1 MKKNQI
7 LRTIMTITLTA
18 VITFSITSLCLYGNN
33 NIKNASVI
41 SGILQS
47 DKLTTKINT
56 IKSKI
61 EKEYL
66 RDYDE
71 NELTEW
77 AVKGYVAGLNDIY
90 SEYFTADEMAEYS
103 ADTLGEY
110 VGIGV
115 YITKN
120 AETNQIVIYGT
131 IKDSPAEKA
140 GLQTNDILIEVDGK
154 KVNGDNY
161 SDITTKIKGKEGTK
175 VKLKVQRGEEEKE
188 FEITRKKVEIIN
200 VSSQMLDKGIGYIYI
215 SSFDGTKLN
224 EQFEKEYNS
233 LKDQGATTLIVDVR
247 NNGGGIV
254 DEALEIAD
262 LFTEKDTTLLIEKN
276 KDGNEDVTKAK
287 KDKTINMK
295 TVLLVNQKS
304 ASASEILAGI
314 FKDKVDNATLVGT
327 TTFGKGVIQILYQL
341 PDGSGLKITS
351 REYYTPNRREIDG
364 KGIDPD
370 VKVSDYEY
378 NGKIDLK
385 NDTQL
390 QKAIETLTEN

>member
-18 VITFSITSLCLYGNN
+18 VITFSITSLWLYGNN

-115 YITKN
+115 YITKDT
-120 AETNQIVIYGT
+120 ETNQIVIYGT

-154 KVNGDNY
+154 EVNGDNY

-378 NGKIDLK
+378 NGKVDLK

>member
-1 MKKNQI
+1 
-7 LRTIMTITLTA
+7 
-18 VITFSITSLCLYGNN
+18 
-33 NIKNASVI
+33 
-41 SGILQS
+41 
-47 DKLTTKINT
+47 
-56 IKSKI
+56 
-61 EKEYL
+61 
-66 RDYDE
+66 
-71 NELTEW
+71 
-77 AVKGYVAGLNDIY
+77 
-90 SEYFTADEMAEYS
+90 
-103 ADTLGEY
+103 
-110 VGIGV
+110 
-115 YITKN
+115 
-120 AETNQIVIYGT
+120 
-131 IKDSPAEKA
+131 
-140 GLQTNDILIEVDGK
+140 
-154 KVNGDNY
+154 
-161 SDITTKIKGKEGTK
+161 
-175 VKLKVQRGEEEKE
+175 
-188 FEITRKKVEIIN
+188 
-200 VSSQMLDKGIGYIYI
+200 MLDKGIGYINI

-341 PDGSGLKITS
+341 SDGSGLKITS
-351 REYYTPNRREIDG
+351 REYYTPNHREIDG

-378 NGKIDLK
+378 NGKLDLQ

-390 QKAIETLTEN
+390 QKAIEILTEN

>member
-18 VITFSITSLCLYGNN
+18 VITFSITSLWLYGNN

-120 AETNQIVIYGT
+120 TETNQIVIYGT

-154 KVNGDNY
+154 EVNGDNY

-378 NGKIDLK
+378 NGKVDLK

>member
-18 VITFSITSLCLYGNN
+18 VITFSITSLWLYGNN

-90 SEYFTADEMAEYS
+90 SQYFTADEMAEYS

-120 AETNQIVIYGT
+120 TETNQIVIYGT

-154 KVNGDNY
+154 EVNGDNY

>member
-18 VITFSITSLCLYGNN
+18 VITFSITSLWLYGNN

-120 AETNQIVIYGT
+120 TETNQIVIYGT

-262 LFTEKDTTLLIEKN
+262 LFTEKDTTLLIEKD

-351 REYYTPNRREIDG
+351 REYYTPNRRKIDG

-378 NGKIDLK
+378 NGKVDLK

>member
-18 VITFSITSLCLYGNN
+18 VITFSITSLWLYGNN

-120 AETNQIVIYGT
+120 TETNQIVIYGT

-378 NGKIDLK
+378 NGKVDLK

>member
-120 AETNQIVIYGT
+120 TETNQIVIYGT

>member
-18 VITFSITSLCLYGNN
+18 VITFSITSLWLYGNN
-33 NIKNASVI
+33 NIKNTSVI

-120 AETNQIVIYGT
+120 TETNQIVIYGT

-154 KVNGDNY
+154 EVNGDNY

>member
-18 VITFSITSLCLYGNN
+18 VITFSITSLWLYGNN

-120 AETNQIVIYGT
+120 TETNQIVIYGT

-154 KVNGDNY
+154 EVNGDNY

-351 REYYTPNRREIDG
+351 REYYTPNHREIDG

-390 QKAIETLTEN
+390 QKAIEILTEN

>member
-18 VITFSITSLCLYGNN
+18 VITFSITSLWLYGNN

-120 AETNQIVIYGT
+120 TETNQIVIYGT

>member
-7 LRTIMTITLTA
+7 LRTIMTITITA
-18 VITFSITSLCLYGNN
+18 VITFSITSLWLYGNN
-33 NIKNASVI
+33 NIKNTSVI

-90 SEYFTADEMAEYS
+90 SQYFTADEMAEYS

-120 AETNQIVIYGT
+120 TETNQIVIYGT

-140 GLQTNDILIEVDGK
+140 GLQANDILIEVNGEE
-154 KVNGDNY
+154 VSGDNY
-161 SDITTKIKGKEGTK
+161 SDLTTKIKGKEGTK

-200 VSSQMLDKGIGYIYI
+200 VSSQMLDKGIGYINI

-341 PDGSGLKITS
+341 SDGSGLKITS
-351 REYYTPNRREIDG
+351 REYYTPNHREIDG

-370 VKVSDYEY
+370 VKVLDYEY
-378 NGKIDLK
+378 NGKLDLQ

-390 QKAIETLTEN
+390 QKAIEILTEN

>member
-18 VITFSITSLCLYGNN
+18 VITFSITSLWLYGNN

-110 VGIGV
+110 LGIGV

-120 AETNQIVIYGT
+120 TETNQIVIYGT

-140 GLQTNDILIEVDGK
+140 GLQINDILIEVDGK
-154 KVNGDNY
+154 EVNGDNY

>member
-1 MKKNQI
+1 MKLVPLGDRVVLKQ
-7 LRTIMTITLTA
+7 LVAEETT
-18 VITFSITSLCLYGNN
+18 
-33 NIKNASVI
+33 K
-41 SGILQS
+41 SGIVLPGQAQ
-47 DKLTTKINT
+47 
-56 IKSKI
+56 
-61 EKEYL
+61 EKPQQAEVI
-66 RDYDE
+66 
-71 NELTEW
+71 
-77 AVKGYVAGLNDIY
+77 AVGPG
-90 SEYFTADEMAEYS
+90 
-103 ADTLGEY
+103 
-110 VGIGV
+110 GV
-115 YITKN
+115 
-120 AETNQIVIYGT
+120 
-131 IKDSPAEKA
+131 
-140 GLQTNDILIEVDGK
+140 VDGK
-154 KVNGDNY
+154 EVNGDNY

-351 REYYTPNRREIDG
+351 REYYTPNHREIDG
-364 KGIDPD
+364 KGIEPD

-378 NGKIDLK
+378 KGKIDLK

-390 QKAIETLTEN
+390 QKAIEILTEN

>member
-18 VITFSITSLCLYGNN
+18 VITFSITSLWLYGNN

-110 VGIGV
+110 LGIGV

-120 AETNQIVIYGT
+120 TETNQIVIYGT

-154 KVNGDNY
+154 EVNGDNY

>member
-18 VITFSITSLCLYGNN
+18 VITFSITSLWLYGNN

-47 DKLTTKINT
+47 DKLITKINT

-61 EKEYL
+61 KKEYL

-120 AETNQIVIYGT
+120 TETNQIVIYGT

-351 REYYTPNRREIDG
+351 REYYTPNHREIDG

-370 VKVSDYEY
+370 VKVPDYEY

-390 QKAIETLTEN
+390 QKAIEILTEN

>member
-18 VITFSITSLCLYGNN
+18 VITFSITSLWLYGNN

-120 AETNQIVIYGT
+120 TETNQIVIYGT

-351 REYYTPNRREIDG
+351 REYYTPNRRKIDG

-378 NGKIDLK
+378 NGKVDLK

>member
-1 MKKNQI
+1 
-7 LRTIMTITLTA
+7 
-18 VITFSITSLCLYGNN
+18 
-33 NIKNASVI
+33 
-41 SGILQS
+41 
-47 DKLTTKINT
+47 
-56 IKSKI
+56 
-61 EKEYL
+61 
-66 RDYDE
+66 
-71 NELTEW
+71 
-77 AVKGYVAGLNDIY
+77 
-90 SEYFTADEMAEYS
+90 MAEYS

-120 AETNQIVIYGT
+120 TETNQIVIYGT

-140 GLQTNDILIEVDGK
+140 GLQANDILIEVNGEE
-154 KVNGDNY
+154 VSGDNY

-200 VSSQMLDKGIGYIYI
+200 VSSQMLDKGIGYINI

-378 NGKIDLK
+378 NGKVDLK

>member
-18 VITFSITSLCLYGNN
+18 VITFSITSLWLYGNN
-33 NIKNASVI
+33 NIKKASVI

-90 SEYFTADEMAEYS
+90 SEYFTAEEMAEYS

-120 AETNQIVIYGT
+120 TETNQIVIYGT

-154 KVNGDNY
+154 EVNGDNY

-390 QKAIETLTEN
+390 QKAIEILTEN

>member
-18 VITFSITSLCLYGNN
+18 VITFSITSLWLYGNN
-33 NIKNASVI
+33 NIKKASVI

-90 SEYFTADEMAEYS
+90 SEYFTAEEMAEYS

-120 AETNQIVIYGT
+120 TETNQIVIYGT

-154 KVNGDNY
+154 EVNGDNY

>member
-7 LRTIMTITLTA
+7 LRTIMTITITA
-18 VITFSITSLCLYGNN
+18 VITFSITSLWLYGNN
-33 NIKNASVI
+33 NIKNTSVI

-90 SEYFTADEMAEYS
+90 SQYFTADEMAEYS

-120 AETNQIVIYGT
+120 TETNQIVIYGT

-140 GLQTNDILIEVDGK
+140 GLQANDILIEVNGEE
-154 KVNGDNY
+154 VSGDNY

-200 VSSQMLDKGIGYIYI
+200 VSSQMLDKGIGYINI

-378 NGKIDLK
+378 NGKVDLK

>member
-18 VITFSITSLCLYGNN
+18 VITFSITSLWLYGNN
-33 NIKNASVI
+33 NIKKASVI

-90 SEYFTADEMAEYS
+90 SEYFTAEEMAEYS

-120 AETNQIVIYGT
+120 TETNQIVIYGT

-154 KVNGDNY
+154 EVNGDNY

-351 REYYTPNRREIDG
+351 REYYIPNRREIDG

-390 QKAIETLTEN
+390 QKAIEILTEN

>member
-18 VITFSITSLCLYGNN
+18 VITFSITSLWLYGNN

-110 VGIGV
+110 LGIGV

-120 AETNQIVIYGT
+120 TETNQIVIYGT

>member
-18 VITFSITSLCLYGNN
+18 VITFSITSLWLYGNN
-33 NIKNASVI
+33 NIKKASVI

-66 RDYDE
+66 RDYNE

-90 SEYFTADEMAEYS
+90 SEYFTAEEMAEYS

-120 AETNQIVIYGT
+120 TETNQIVIYGT

-154 KVNGDNY
+154 EVNGDNY

-390 QKAIETLTEN
+390 QKAIEILTEN

>member
-7 LRTIMTITLTA
+7 LKTIMTITLTA
-18 VITFSITSLCLYGNN
+18 VITFSITSLWLYGNN

-120 AETNQIVIYGT
+120 TETNQIVIYGT

-154 KVNGDNY
+154 EVNGDNY

>member
-18 VITFSITSLCLYGNN
+18 VITFSITSLWLYGNN
-33 NIKNASVI
+33 NIKKASVI

-120 AETNQIVIYGT
+120 TETNQIVIYGT

-154 KVNGDNY
+154 EVNGDNY

>member
-18 VITFSITSLCLYGNN
+18 VITFSITSLWLYGNN
-33 NIKNASVI
+33 NIKNTSVI

-120 AETNQIVIYGT
+120 TETNQIVIYGT

-154 KVNGDNY
+154 EVNGDNY

-200 VSSQMLDKGIGYIYI
+200 VSSQMLDKGIGYINI

-287 KDKTINMK
+287 KDKIINMK

>member
-18 VITFSITSLCLYGNN
+18 VITFSITSLWLYGNN

-110 VGIGV
+110 LGIGV

-120 AETNQIVIYGT
+120 TETNQIVIYGT

-154 KVNGDNY
+154 EVNGDNY

-276 KDGNEDVTKAK
+276 KDRNEDVTKAK

-351 REYYTPNRREIDG
+351 REYYTPNHREIDG

>member
-18 VITFSITSLCLYGNN
+18 VITFSITSLWLYGNN

-120 AETNQIVIYGT
+120 TETNQIVIYGT

-154 KVNGDNY
+154 EVNGDNY

>member
-7 LRTIMTITLTA
+7 LRTIMTITITA
-18 VITFSITSLCLYGNN
+18 VITFSITSLWLYGNN
-33 NIKNASVI
+33 NIKNTSVI

-120 AETNQIVIYGT
+120 TETNQIVIYGT

-154 KVNGDNY
+154 EVNGDNY
-161 SDITTKIKGKEGTK
+161 SDITTKIK
-175 VKLKVQRGEEEKE
+175 
-188 FEITRKKVEIIN
+188 RKKVEIIN

-351 REYYTPNRREIDG
+351 REYYTPNHREIDG
-364 KGIDPD
+364 KGIEPD

-378 NGKIDLK
+378 KGKIDLK

-390 QKAIETLTEN
+390 QKAIEILTEN